1 MSQYVDNALYCLLF
15 PKLLLPVSQ
24 GSNTLPVGT
33 ILPYV
38 GDLSKIP
45 HGWALCD
52 GTNGT
57 PNLTGRFLQGSNI
70 VSAIGDFIEPGLPN
84 ITGTIGVDSS
94 FIYNNGINLFSGPFQ
109 LFTTQY
115 FGGGVS
121 AGVGGKAVICKFNAA
136 ECSLIY
142 GRSETVQP
150 PAYTVFYI
158 MRII

>member
-1 MSQYVDNALYCLLF
+1 MLF
-15 PKLLLPVSQ
+15 VVYSSKKLLLPVSQ
-24 GSNTLPVGT
+24 GSNILPVGT

-38 GDLSKIP
+38 GDLSDIP

-52 GTNGT
+52 GANGT

-70 VSAIGDFIEPGLPN
+70 VSAIGNFIEPGLPN

-94 FIYNNGINLFSGPFQ
+94 FAYSNGINLFSGPFQ

-115 FGGGVS
+115 FGGGVD
-121 AGVGGKAVICKFNAA
+121 AGAGGNAVICKFNAA
-136 ECSLIY
+136 VCSLIY

-150 PAYTVFYI
+150 AAYTVYYI
-158 MRII
+158 MRIM